1 MTFSLADTRGLGA
14 LGGLLTGVGFFGGVA
29 AAKATE
35 KSPYPRPG
43 AEPEEVQKYFTESST
58 AARLSAAGLA
68 ASSAALAGF
77 TASVAGVAGRSGSRA
92 RALQAAAIAGGGLA
106 VATQTVSA
114 AASAALTRGRNDLAR
129 TGRLRQVAFLSG
141 GPAHGVGLGVLT
153 GVLGLAGLRS
163 GELGRPL
170 AVASLAF
177 APVNILGPLTL
188 AAKPTMVAL
197 PIGHAAA
204 LVVSGIAGVRLARR
218 PR

>member
-1 MTFSLADTRGLGA
+1 MTFSLPSVGALGA

-35 KSPYPRPG
+35 KAPYPRPG
-43 AEPEEVQKYFTESST
+43 AEPEEVRKYFTESST

-77 TASVAGVAGRSGSRA
+77 TASVAGLAGRSGDRA
-92 RALQAAAIAGGGLA
+92 GALRAAALAGGTFA
-106 VATQTVSA
+106 VATQAVSA
-114 AASAALTRGRNDLAR
+114 AASAALTRPDNDLET
-129 TGRLRQVAFLSG
+129 TGRLRQLAFLAG
-141 GPAHGVGLGVLT
+141 GPAHGAGLGVLT

-163 GELGRPL
+163 GALGRPL
-170 AVASLAF
+170 AVASLVS

-218 PR
+218 PG

>member
-1 MTFSLADTRGLGA
+1 MTFSLASTRGLGA

-35 KSPYPRPG
+35 KAPYPRPG
-43 AEPEEVQKYFTESST
+43 AEPEEVRKYFTESST
-58 AARLSAAGLA
+58 AARLSAVGQA
-68 ASSAALAGF
+68 ASAAALAGF
-77 TASVAGVAGRSGSRA
+77 TVSVAGLAGRSGQGA
-92 RALQAAAIAGGGLA
+92 GALRAAALAGGSFA
-106 VATQTVSA
+106 VATQAVA
-114 AASAALTRGRNDLAR
+114 AVASAALTRPQNELET
-129 TGRLRQVAFLSG
+129 TGRLRQLLFLSG

-163 GELGRPL
+163 GALGRPL
-170 AVASLAF
+170 AVASLAS

-204 LVVSGIAGVRLARR
+204 LVISGFAGVRLARR
-218 PR
+218 PG